1 MKTNKS
7 DMYIKVHSKWVT
19 TPAIDIIKNRKI
31 ELGSKNHRR
40 NFSYLD
46 PKILDRLVKAISLE
60 VGFQN
65 CKLVVE
71 NYE

>member
-1 MKTNKS
+1 MSKLNK
-7 DMYIKVHSKWVT
+7 YIKVHSKWVT
-19 TPAIDIIKNRKI
+19 TPAVDIIKNKKI
-31 ELGSKNHRR
+31 DLGSKNHRR

-46 PKILDRLVKAISLE
+46 PKILDRLVKAIALE